1 MDREEKEGGGVM
13 IDVRFILS
21 RLDDGMFVTVGLRCT
36 GHAEYREEGEDIV
49 CASASTLTHALEI
62 GVRDV
67 LKIPCT
73 VRSNAKVPI
82 FEILWDKNDAMDAS
96 VPMEMIRGAFEDLQR
111 SYPDCVEVWT
121 DIDNL
126 KKGGRHE

>member
-1 MDREEKEGGGVM
+1 M

-21 RLDDGMFVTVGLRCT
+21 RQEDGSFITVGLHCT
-36 GHAEYREEGEDIV
+36 GHAEYVEDGDDIV
-49 CASASTLTHALEI
+49 CASASTLTHILEI

-73 VRSNAKVPI
+73 VRSNAKVPV
-82 FEILWDKNDAMDAS
+82 FEILWSREDALGAS
-96 VPMEMIRGAFEDLQR
+96 VPLEMVRGAFEDLQR
-111 SYPDCVEVWT
+111 SYPDCIDIWT
-121 DIDNL
+121 DIDSL